1 MEDGNVRKYT
11 VNGFQFGSDKD
22 RELAETEYSSIQYI
36 NGKIENR
43 SAETILSVYQGAI
56 ERRMFRTPVG
66 YAYLHDLQ
74 KKMVSMGMPKEK
86 IPPIPLMQV
95 FDNSATVEDKPRRE
109 VVANKRKKR
118 NELREKNRIL
128 VIANIVLILLVIALF
143 AISLKGSTP
152 NMLNYRSA
160 IINEYSSWEQELSL
174 REGQIR
180 EKEKELSISSTEETE

>member
-74 KKMVSMGMPKEK
+74 KRMVSMGMPREK

-180 EKEKELSISSTEETE
+180 EKEKELGISSPEETE

>member
-56 ERRMFRTPVG
+56 ERKMFRTPVG

-74 KKMVSMGMPKEK
+74 KRMVSMGMPREK

-180 EKEKELSISSTEETE
+180 EKEKELGISSTQETE

>member
-56 ERRMFRTPVG
+56 ERKMFRTPVG

-74 KKMVSMGMPKEK
+74 KRMVSMGMPREK

-160 IINEYSSWEQELSL
+160 RINEYSSWEQELSL

-180 EKEKELSISSTEETE
+180 EKEKELGISSPEETE

>member
-95 FDNSATVEDKPRRE
+95 FDNTANYEEKPRRE
-109 VVANKRKKR
+109 VVANKRKKQ
-118 NELREKNRIL
+118 NELREKNRLLI
-128 VIANIVLILLVIALF
+128 IANIVLIVLVIALF

-180 EKEKELSISSTEETE
+180 EKEKELGISSPEETE

>member
-43 SAETILSVYQGAI
+43 SAETILSVYQVAI
-56 ERRMFRTPVG
+56 ERKMFRTPVG

-74 KKMVSMGMPKEK
+74 KRMVSMGMPREK

-180 EKEKELSISSTEETE
+180 EKEKELGISSPEETE

>member
-56 ERRMFRTPVG
+56 ERKMCRTPVG

-74 KKMVSMGMPKEK
+74 KRMVSMGMPREK

-180 EKEKELSISSTEETE
+180 EKEKELGISSPEETE

>member
-1 MEDGNVRKYT
+1 M
-11 VNGFQFGSDKD
+11 NGFQFGSDKD

-180 EKEKELSISSTEETE
+180 EKEKELGISSTKETE

>member
-128 VIANIVLILLVIALF
+128 VIANIMLILLVIALF

-180 EKEKELSISSTEETE
+180 EKEKELGISSPEETE